1 MRHPNI
7 IAFYGACI
15 EPLFFVTEFA
25 AKGDLHTYLVEN
37 KAQLTWPKLLSFAYA
52 IDAPVHTFRQNVKPL
67 DVSLNV
73 AFDELLQALFHFDI
87 VTKRNLIPV
96 SRVSD
101 LKKQGDV
108 LATMLNAPEIK
119 KQQSNRN
126 N

>member
-1 MRHPNI
+1 MD
-7 IAFYGACI
+7 AI
-15 EPLFFVTEFA
+15 ELQNRLKNFTHRMVSLCESIPLTDKCRVFE
-25 AKGDLHTYLVEN
+25 H
-37 KAQLTWPKLLSFAYA
+37 QLLSFAYA
-52 IDAPVHTFRQNVKPL
+52 IDAPVQTFRQNVKPL

-73 AFDELLQALFHFDI
+73 AIDELLQALFHFDI